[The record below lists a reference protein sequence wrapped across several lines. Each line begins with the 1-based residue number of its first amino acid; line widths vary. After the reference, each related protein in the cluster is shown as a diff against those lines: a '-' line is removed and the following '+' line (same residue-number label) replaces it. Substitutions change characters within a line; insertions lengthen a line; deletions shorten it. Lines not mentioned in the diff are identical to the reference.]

1 MRSARNLDAELGYAE
16 RVVRVRSGGQLE
28 EVARA
33 VTGLPRDEAAFVG
46 GGCSDAMGRKWRAGI
61 AGDEP
66 S

>member
-1 MRSARNLDAELGYAE
+1 LGSARNLDAELGYAE
-16 RVVRVRSGGQLE
+16 RVVRVRSGGQLQ

-33 VTGLPRDEAAFVG
+33 VAGLARDEAAFVG
-46 GGCSDAMGRKWRAGI
+46 GGCSDAMGRNWRAEI